1 MFSIKCQRMTDEL
14 LPRDKQA
21 KHPSPAIMDQGPS
34 DERQK
39 DGDKSVWHGI
49 SAFVIFHKLRLP
61 KYSSVCCYT
70 RVCWVEKKMS
80 WIY

>member
-1 MFSIKCQRMTDEL
+1 MLFADDIIQHTLDKESCMWHAHMFSIKCQRMTDEL

-39 DGDKSVWHGI
+39 DGDKSV
-49 SAFVIFHKLRLP
+49 
-61 KYSSVCCYT
+61 
-70 RVCWVEKKMS
+70 
-80 WIY
+80 